1 MVENV
6 YVVSLP
12 WIRQQGAVM
21 SDLRTADR
29 EQDMVKP
36 LVDAMEASAAVVEG
50 SSDPSITQGELMVG
64 DFIGLGDSV
73 SNADDSS
80 EQLVAAVKEL
90 QVVVWAPLRG

>member
-1 MVENV
+1 
-6 YVVSLP
+6 
-12 WIRQQGAVM
+12 M

-73 SNADDSS
+73 SNADGSS